1 MELVHAR
8 HAMLVSR
15 ARSPIGAL
23 AFFLLPLGL
32 ALLLLLRKRRGA
44 LGAVASILRI
54 TLARL
59 LLSDKRPDRIGD
71 QAAQILRLGVQAF
84 PRRQRRTV
92 IVGII
97 RHTQFLS

>member
-1 MELVHAR
+1 MLGGVAVDTDIEVGVEIVSRARVEALVKLVRAR

-15 ARSPIGAL
+15 ARSAIGAL

-32 ALLLLLRKRRGA
+32 ALLLLLRKRRRA

-54 TLARL
+54 ALARL

-71 QAAQILRLGVQAF
+71 QAA
-84 PRRQRRTV
+84 
-92 IVGII
+92 
-97 RHTQFLS
+97 

>member
-15 ARSPIGAL
+15 ARGPIGTL
-23 AFFLLPLGL
+23 AFFLLPLGVV
-32 ALLLLLRKRRGA
+32 LLLLLRKRRGA

-59 LLSDKRPDRIGD
+59 LSDKRPDRIGD
-71 QAAQILRLGVQAF
+71 QAAQVLRLGVQAF